1 MFWGAMLVIVSATGQ
16 ISQVGPTAT
25 EFCRSARDY
34 WRANGVV
41 AECVQVEVGKLLI
54 GECAAWESIVRD
66 REQQYQ
72 RAVTHGDPLIPADA
86 HWASLGRARAHLA
99 TCGAS

>member
-1 MFWGAMLVIVSATGQ
+1 MFWAAMLVIVSMSGQ
-16 ISQVGPTAT
+16 ISQVGPTST
-25 EFCRSARDY
+25 EFCRNAQSY
-34 WRANGVV
+34 WRSLGVMASCV
-41 AECVQVEVGKLLI
+41 PIEINHLLVSECG
-54 GECAAWESIVRD
+54 AWESIVRD